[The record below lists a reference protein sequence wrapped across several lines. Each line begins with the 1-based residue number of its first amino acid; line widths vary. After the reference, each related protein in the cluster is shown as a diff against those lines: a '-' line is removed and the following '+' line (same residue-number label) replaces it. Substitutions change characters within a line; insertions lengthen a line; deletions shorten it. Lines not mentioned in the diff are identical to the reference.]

1 LILTAMNYFVFF
13 CAFVAFLAT
22 FLLIPWAIKFLK
34 RIGLEVKDQN
44 KARLPL
50 VPLSGGIAVLVGIYA
65 GFFTFIFL
73 RKFIFGASFYSIS
86 LEPSN
91 LALLFAAMISL
102 FIVTFVGF
110 IDDLIVHKSR
120 DRSGGLA
127 QWQKPL
133 LTLAAA
139 VPLMVMKAGY
149 TTMYFPFLGAV
160 NLGIIYPLILIPIG
174 VVGAANMVNMLAGFN
189 GMEAGMGIVYFGMLG
204 FYAYVNES
212 YLAALIALFIFSAL
226 IAFYWFNKFPAKI
239 FPGDSLTYL
248 MGGGLAIIAII
259 GNIEKAAL
267 IVSIP
272 FFIELVLKARGK
284 FKVQTYGYEK
294 NGKIFSRSG
303 NKVYSIPH
311 ILTRTGKF
319 SERQITYAMIFMEL
333 VFASL
338 IWFI

>member
-1 LILTAMNYFVFF
+1 MNYFIFF
-13 CAFVAFLAT
+13 CAFVTFLTT

-44 KARLPL
+44 KASLPL
-50 VPLSGGIAVLVGIYA
+50 VSLSGGLAVLVGIYA

-73 RKFIFGASFYSIS
+73 RKFFFSTAFYSITM
-86 LEPSN
+86 EPNN
-91 LALLFAAMISL
+91 LALLFAAMTSL

-110 IDDLIVHKSR
+110 IDDLIVHKSK
-120 DRSGGLA
+120 DRSGGLT

-139 VPLMVMKAGY
+139 VPLMVMKAGE
-149 TTMYFPFLGAV
+149 TTMYLPFFGPV
-160 NLGIIYPLILIPIG
+160 NFGIIYPLVLIPIG
-174 VVGAANMVNMLAGFN
+174 VIGAANMVNMLAGFN

-204 FYAYVNES
+204 FYAYINQS
-212 YLAALIALFIFSAL
+212 YLAALIALFIFTAL

-259 GNIEKAAL
+259 GNIEKAVL
-267 IVSIP
+267 ICSIP

-284 FKVQTYGYEK
+284 FKVQTYGCEK

-303 NKVYSIPH
+303 NKIYSIPH

-319 SERQITYAMIFMEL
+319 TEKQITYAMILMEL

>member
-1 LILTAMNYFVFF
+1 MNYFVFF

-22 FLLIPWAIKFLK
+22 FLLIPWTIKFLR

-44 KARLPL
+44 KANLPL
-50 VPLSGGIAVLVGIYA
+50 VPLSGGIAVLVGVYA

-73 RKFIFGASFYSIS
+73 RKFIFGTAFYSIS

-91 LALLFAAMISL
+91 LAILFAVMISL
-102 FIVTFVGF
+102 FIVAFVGF
-110 IDDLIVHKSR
+110 IDDLIVQKSK

-139 VPLMVMKAGY
+139 VPLMVMMAGE
-149 TTMYFPFLGAV
+149 TTMYFPFFGV
-160 NLGIIYPLILIPIG
+160 VDFGIIYPLVLIPIG

-189 GMEAGMGIVYFGMLG
+189 GMEAGMGIIYFGMLG
-204 FYAYVNES
+204 FYAFVNGS

-226 IAFYWFNKFPAKI
+226 IAFYWFNKFPASI

-248 MGGGLAIIAII
+248 MGGGLAVIAIV

-267 IVSIP
+267 ICSIP
-272 FFIELVLKARGK
+272 FFIELILKARGR
-284 FKVQTYGYEK
+284 FKVQSYGYEK

-303 NKVYSIPH
+303 NKIYSIPH

-319 SERQITYAMIFMEL
+319 TEKQISYAMIFMEF

>member
-1 LILTAMNYFVFF
+1 MVLTVMNYFVFF

-22 FLLIPWAIKFLK
+22 FLLIPWTIKFLK

-44 KARLPL
+44 KASLPL
-50 VPLSGGIAVLVGIYA
+50 VSLSGGIAVLVGIYA
-65 GFFTFIFL
+65 GFFTFLFL
-73 RKFIFGASFYSIS
+73 RKFVFGNAFYSIT
-86 LEPSN
+86 LEPAN
-91 LALLFAAMISL
+91 LAILFAAMTSL

-110 IDDLIVHKSR
+110 IDDLIVHKSK
-120 DRSGGLA
+120 DRSGGLK

-139 VPLMVMKAGY
+139 IPLMVMKTGY
-149 TTMYFPFLGAV
+149 TTMYFPFLGV
-160 NLGIIYPLILIPIG
+160 VDWGIIYPLVLIPIG

-212 YLAALIALFIFSAL
+212 YLAALIALFIFAAL
-226 IAFYWFNKFPAKI
+226 IAFYWFNKFPARI

-248 MGGGLAIIAII
+248 MGGGLAVIAII

-267 IVSIP
+267 ICSIP
-272 FFIELVLKARGK
+272 FFIEFVLKARGK
-284 FKVQTYGYEK
+284 FKVQSYGYEK
-294 NGKIFSRSG
+294 NGKVFSRSG
-303 NKVYSIPH
+303 NKIYSIPH
-311 ILTRTGKF
+311 FLTRTGRFTEK
-319 SERQITYAMIFMEL
+319 QISYAMILMEF